1 MCGRGALAKKKE
13 EVEERF
19 GAKFYGAKADD
30 KPVPPLYNICPT
42 THVPIIA
49 NDAPA
54 TIQHFYW
61 GLDVTTINGELR
73 KNLIN
78 ARMENILRIPFFAEC
93 IENRRCILPCSGYYE
108 WKTIGKKKIPY
119 LVSLKSDEM
128 FSLAGFWA
136 EQEDVSGLKIKKFM
150 LITQPPIPKLAFIHE
165 RMPGVLTAE
174 EEAEWLN
181 MNIAPKEALK
191 ALNRRKDDEIKY
203 HTVSDKINRSFDN
216 DPTLIVEYRHV
227 IEEQGSLF

>member
-19 GAKFYGAKADD
+19 GAKFYAAQHDN
-30 KPVPPLYNICPT
+30 KPLPPLYNICPT

-61 GLDVTTINGELR
+61 GIDVTTINGELR

-78 ARMENILRIPFFAEC
+78 ARVENILRIPFFAACME
-93 IENRRCILPCSGYYE
+93 ERRCILPCSGYYE
-108 WKTIGKKKIPY
+108 WKTVGKKKIPY

-136 EQEDVSGLKIKKFM
+136 EQEYGKGEKIKKFM
-150 LITQPPIPKLAFIHE
+150 LITQPPIPKLTFIHD
-165 RMPGVLTAE
+165 RMPGILTSE
-174 EEAEWLN
+174 EEAVWLN
-181 MNIAPKEALK
+181 LDVAAKDALGYI
-191 ALNRRKDDEIKY
+191 NRRSDNEIKY
-203 HTVSDKINRSFDN
+203 HTVSDKINKSFNN
-216 DPTLIVEYRHV
+216 DPAFVVEYRHV
-227 IEEQGSLF
+227 VEEQGSLF